1 MGSRLLKAL
10 RKLGKKCTA
19 AGTEIKGDNVD
30 GIVECIA
37 EHFIGGSVGE
47 CLFKPIVA
55 DRDNIVSFR
64 ELETGFYTFY
74 GYFTPYFGSDVSMS
88 APYPALG
95 SVINDGEISY
105 VQILFPYKNQVQYLE
120 ITDNSYK
127 RNDVKLA
134 NYGVIN
140 VAEFQKVMEYAAK
153 YSLGYTC
160 ETLSEVL
167 TALAEKVS
175 FAKLTVNVTD
185 SATGETLTAATASI
199 SGVEMWL
206 DGYYHLKQGAYTVTV
221 QCNGYTTQR
230 PSVNIK
236 TADVEVGEKVVDVAL
251 VASA

>member
-1 MGSRLLKAL
+1 MSSRIADAL
-10 RKLGKKCTA
+10 RKLGAKCTA
-19 AGTEIKGDNVD
+19 AGTKVSGDNVD
-30 GIVECIA
+30 GLLECIA
-37 EHFIGGSVGE
+37 EHYAGGGGGN
-47 CLFKPIVA
+47 CLITPIVA
-55 DRDNIVSFR
+55 DRDNITSFR
-64 ELETGFYTFY
+64 ELATGFYTFH

-88 APYPALG
+88 SPYPAFG

-105 VQILFPYKNQVQYLE
+105 VQIFFPYKNQVQYLE
-120 ITDNSYK
+120 ITDDSYK
-127 RNDVKLA
+127 RIDAKLA

-167 TALAEKVS
+167 TALSEKVS
-175 FAKLTVNVTD
+175 FAKLVVNITD
-185 SATGETLTAATASI
+185 SATGEKLTAATASI

-236 TADVEVGEKVVDVAL
+236 TADVEAGEKVVDVAL
-251 VASA
+251 TASA